1 MPEIRHHKSPGT
13 RVPATRLYGLPAL
26 LEELA
31 SQGVS
36 QEHLLGAASLT
47 DPGDRLDVHERTALF
62 RAAHALAI
70 KPETGLLAGLR
81 QKISHFGVYG
91 FALSTSATMADA
103 FNVYRQF
110 FGLSGA
116 VLQISL
122 HVQGDVGILRSHQ
135 PQSLGPVL
143 PFVAEYWRSSQTRLL
158 SAILGRPFPSR
169 HMYFPYA
176 APAYANLYSKI
187 LNCPVTF
194 GSDVMEWHFDADVLS
209 APCMLAD
216 PDTARLT
223 ESYCQQMIDMG
234 GQTTAFQ
241 REILR
246 ACVFNLS
253 TGVNAIMVAGI
264 LNMSVR
270 TFYRRLRAEGVTFQS
285 LVDRIAR
292 SVAVEYLQNTTF
304 PVEEIGA
311 RCGYQDASNFRKA
324 FRRWTGRTPSSYRT
338 G

>member
-1 MPEIRHHKSPGT
+1 MVDAGKSPGAG
-13 RVPATRLYGLPAL
+13 VPATQLYGLPAL
-26 LEELA
+26 IEELA
-31 SQGVS
+31 SQGIAED
-36 QEHLLGAASLT
+36 QLLEAASLA
-47 DPGDRLDVHERTALF
+47 DPGERLDVHERTALF
-62 RAAHALAI
+62 RAAHALAV
-70 KPETGLLAGLR
+70 KPETALLAGLR

-103 FNVYRQF
+103 FKVYRQF

-158 SAILGRPFPSR
+158 SAVLGQPFPSR
-169 HMYFPYA
+169 HMYFPYPP
-176 APAYANLYSKI
+176 PAYAHLYSRI
-187 LNCPVTF
+187 LNSPVTF

-209 APCMLAD
+209 TPCKLAD

-223 ESYCQQMIDMG
+223 ESYCQQMIDRG
-234 GQTTAFQ
+234 GRTTGFQ

-246 ACVFNLS
+246 ACIFNLS
-253 TGVNAIMVAGI
+253 IGVNAAMVAGI

-285 LVDRIAR
+285 LLDRIAC
-292 SVAVEYLQNTTF
+292 SVAVEYLQNTSF

-324 FRRWTGRTPSSYRT
+324 FRRWTGRTPTSFRN